1 MLFDRKKELEDLN
14 FLLSEPE
21 SHFLSVLGRRRLGKT
36 TLLVEWAKMSELPSI
51 YWVASR
57 ASTTQL
63 LRSFS
68 QAIYRFAHPGV
79 MTDPSFGFPTWE
91 MALQQVAELAHDQ
104 RIIVILDEFPYAVEV
119 EPALPSLL
127 QNAWDHALKQTQV
140 FLILCGSHIG
150 MMEKLYT
157 YQAPLFGRISGQL
170 RVGPMPFS
178 ATKDFLPSYS
188 LDRRV
193 AVYAMLGGVPA
204 YLERFS
210 DQLSLAENVRRHL
223 FRPAGVFRTDPQ
235 FLLYDELQQPH
246 NYLAVLAAIAAGN
259 HAQNDIIRATGL
271 DHVASYL
278 QRLQELHFIQREIP
292 VTVPEEKRVTSRRG
306 RYDLTDPYLRF
317 YYRFIHPNQHL
328 LEQGLHDWLWRLIG
342 EQLPSY
348 VGLYAFEELCREW
361 VLIKART
368 NELPFMPER
377 VGSHWSPEAQVDVV
391 AINWRQKNILLGEAK
406 WTRER
411 VSRSI
416 VRELVSKTKYVIPD
430 NGEGWTV
437 HYAFFARSGFTEAAE
452 IEAQRHKAMLIDLRT
467 LGRDLG
473 GLVEACQ

>member
-1 MLFDRKKELEDLN
+1 VLFDREKELDDLN
-14 FLLSEPE
+14 FLLNEQRT
-21 SHFLSVLGRRRLGKT
+21 HFLTVQGRRRLGKT
-36 TLLVEWAKMSELPSI
+36 TLLVEWAKMSNVPTL

-57 ASTTQL
+57 SSATQL

-68 QAIYRFAHPGV
+68 QAIYRFEHPDAVIDAG
-79 MTDPSFGFPTWE
+79 FGFPTWE
-91 MALQQVAELAHDQ
+91 MALQQLAELAHDQ
-104 RIIVILDEFPYAVEV
+104 QVIVILDEFPYAVEV

-127 QNAWDHALKQTQV
+127 QNAWDHLLKQTCI

-157 YQAPLFGRISGQL
+157 YQAPLFGRISGQI

-178 ATKDFLPSYS
+178 ATKDFLPAYP
-188 LDRRV
+188 LDQRV

-204 YLERFS
+204 YLERYS
-210 DQLSLAENVRRHL
+210 DQISLAENVRRHL

-235 FLLYDELQQPH
+235 FLLYDEMKQPH
-246 NYLAVLAAIAAGN
+246 NFMAVLAAIAAGN
-259 HAQNDIIRATGL
+259 HTQNDIIQATGL
-271 DHVASYL
+271 DHIAFYL
-278 QRLQELHFIQREIP
+278 QRLQELQFVRREIP
-292 VTVPEEKRVTSRRG
+292 ATVPEAKRATSRSG

-317 YYRFIHPNQHL
+317 YYRFIHANQYL

-361 VLIKART
+361 VLVKARA

-377 VGSHWSPEAQVDVV
+377 VGSHWSPEAQIDVV
-391 AINWRQKNILLGEAK
+391 VVNWRLKHILLGEAK
-406 WTRER
+406 WIRKPI
-411 VSRSI
+411 SRSI
-416 VRELVSKTKYVIPD
+416 VRALVSKTKSVVPD
-430 NGEGWTV
+430 DGAEWTV
-437 HYAFFARSGFTEAAE
+437 HYAFFARTGFTDAAAAE
-452 IEAQRHKAMLIDLRT
+452 AKRHGALLVDLEM

-473 GLVEACQ
+473 KLRNDV

>member
-1 MLFDRKKELEDLN
+1 MLFDREKELDDLN
-14 FLLSEPE
+14 FLLKEQRT
-21 SHFLSVLGRRRLGKT
+21 HFLTVQGRRRLGKT
-36 TLLVEWAKMSELPSI
+36 TLLVEWAKMSKAPTI

-57 ASTTQL
+57 SSATQL

-68 QAIYRFAHPGV
+68 QAIYRFDHPDAAI
-79 MTDPSFGFPTWE
+79 DPGFSFPTWE
-91 MALQQVAELAHDQ
+91 MALQQLAELARDQ
-104 RIIVILDEFPYAVEV
+104 QSIVILDEFPYAVEV

-127 QNAWDHALKQTQV
+127 QNAWDHLLKQTPI
-140 FLILCGSHIG
+140 FLVLCGSHIG
-150 MMEKLYT
+150 MMEKLYA
-157 YQAPLFGRISGQL
+157 YQAPLFGRISGQI
-170 RVGPMPFS
+170 RIGPMPFS
-178 ATKDFLPSYS
+178 ATKDFLPDYP

-210 DQLSLAENVRRHL
+210 DQISLAENVRRHL
-223 FRPAGVFRTDPQ
+223 FRSAGVFRTDPQ

-246 NYLAVLAAIAAGN
+246 NFLAVLAAMAAGN
-259 HAQNDIIRATGL
+259 HTQNDIIKATGL
-271 DHVASYL
+271 DHITFYL
-278 QRLQELHFIQREIP
+278 QRLQELHFVQREIP
-292 VTVPEEKRVTSRRG
+292 ATVPEAKRATSRSG

-361 VLIKART
+361 VLVKARA

-377 VGSHWSPEAQVDVV
+377 VGSHWSAEAQIDVV
-391 AINWRQKNILLGEAK
+391 AINWRLKHILLGEAK
-406 WTRER
+406 WIREP

-416 VRELVSKTKYVIPD
+416 VRELVSKTESVVPD
-430 NGEGWTV
+430 DGEGWTV
-437 HYAFFARSGFTEAAE
+437 HYAFFARIGFTDAATA
-452 IEAQRHKAMLIDLRT
+452 EAQRHGALLIDLET
-467 LGRDLG
+467 LGRGLG
-473 GLVEACQ
+473 SS